1 MTCGSC
7 GSPLKKRKRKVKSGL
22 FGFAS
27 MLELIAVLCVGYAV
41 VYQPAMPIQF
51 LLFTA
56 GAVLAFV
63 GHMMMFRKVRLL
75 RCRNCKTEQEIS
87 RT

>member
-1 MTCGSC
+1 MTCGNC
-7 GSPLKKRKRKVKSGL
+7 GSPLKKKKRKVKSGL

-27 MLELIAVLCVGYAV
+27 MLELIAVLCAGYAM

-51 LLFTA
+51 LLITS
-56 GAVLAFV
+56 GIVLAFV
-63 GHMMMFRKVRLL
+63 GQLMMFRKIHLWH
-75 RCRNCKTEQEIS
+75 CKNCKSEQEIS